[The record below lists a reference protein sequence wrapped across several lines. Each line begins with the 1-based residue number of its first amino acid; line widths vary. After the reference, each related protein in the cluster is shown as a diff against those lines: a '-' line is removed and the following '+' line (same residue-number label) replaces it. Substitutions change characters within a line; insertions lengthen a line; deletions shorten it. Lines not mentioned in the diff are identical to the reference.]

1 MMNSVVSKKITNYSI
16 ASILGLENSG
26 MCFISYVKQ
35 NFNIN
40 FFLNNSIEQPRETNF
55 LNLNQTSRNRAR
67 RARTNFNNN
76 ALTYLEDIFK
86 TNQYPDITEREKLAK
101 KIDTTEARIQVW
113 FQNKRSRNRKFISG
127 IKNEEKKADS
137 FSSNDSY
144 NSNDSGNIEASP
156 KEKNVNAYPYNY
168 YQNY

>member
-1 MMNSVVSKKITNYSI
+1 
-16 ASILGLENSG
+16 
-26 MCFISYVKQ
+26 
-35 NFNIN
+35 
-40 FFLNNSIEQPRETNF
+40 
-55 LNLNQTSRNRAR
+55 LNQTSRNRAR